1 MVFQLALQLQM
12 VFVRVVSCLHSFLQY
27 TLDDLLYELS
37 LANVGC
43 FWRWMFAGVF
53 CFADDIALLAPC
65 ASALRKMLSICSS
78 YAASHGLIFNSE
90 KTQLICFR
98 KYAHE
103 PLHPNILFNGISLQY
118 SDKVLHLGHLLS
130 FDLNDKDDIIR
141 ATKDVNRKA
150 DLYFSVLGSIC
161 NDLPFQNVLSIALW
175 LYFMFSLLFIS
186 KMSASCDE

>member
-1 MVFQLALQLQM
+1 MQQM
-12 VFVRVVSCLHSFLQY
+12 RVQWSPDCISTSFAVANGVRQGGVLSPFFFAVY
-27 TLDDLLYELS
+27 LDDLLYELS

-53 CFADDIALLAPC
+53 CFADDIALLALC

-78 YAASHGLIFNSE
+78 YAAFHGLIFNSE

-130 FDLNDKDDIIR
+130 FDLNDRDDIIR
-141 ATKDVNRKA
+141 ATKDVNRKTNYMIYTFRYL
-150 DLYFSVLGSIC
+150 D
-161 NDLPFQNVLSIALW
+161 PFAMT
-175 LYFMFSLLFIS
+175 FLF
-186 KMSASCDE
+186 